1 MIGGIGFAELIF
13 ILMVLLLLIVPFLI
27 VGLVLYF
34 LIKVI
39 TRKEVRAELETVTEE
54 LETIIEPESETD
66 SEK

>member
-1 MIGGIGFAELIF
+1 MIGGIGFAELIL

-39 TRKEVRAELETVTEE
+39 TRKEVEAKFEEVSGKTETVAEF
-54 LETIIEPESETD
+54 ESETY

>member
-39 TRKEVRAELETVTEE
+39 TRKEVEAKFEEVSGKTETVAEF
-54 LETIIEPESETD
+54 ESETY